1 MTSVSPYFDKIPKN
15 KQISFAADEDVS
27 SISKNI

>member
-1 MTSVSPYFDKIPKN
+1 MTSVSPYFGKIPKN

-27 SISKNI
+27 SISKSI